1 MFGLG
6 VTELVFILLILVF
19 FFGAKKIPLIARGLG
34 GAIRNFKGELKEET
48 LEDGDRD
55 EPKLPPGDGEGG

>member
-6 VTELVFILLILVF
+6 VTELAFILLILVF

-34 GAIRNFKGELKEET
+34 GAIRNFKGEIKEDTIE
-48 LEDGDRD
+48 GGNRD
-55 EPKLPPGDGEGG
+55 DEALPPGDDEGR

>member
-6 VTELVFILLILVF
+6 VTELGFILLILVF

-34 GAIRNFKGELKEET
+34 GAIRNFKGELREEA
-48 LEDGDRD
+48 LEDDSGDK
-55 EPKLPPGDGEGG
+55 PKLPPGENEP

>member
-6 VTELVFILLILVF
+6 VTELAFILLILVF

-34 GAIRNFKGELKEET
+34 GAIRNFKGELREET
-48 LEDGDRD
+48 LEEKGGD
-55 EPKLPPGDGEGG
+55 EPKLPPGEDEP

>member
-6 VTELVFILLILVF
+6 VTELAFILLILVF

-34 GAIRNFKGELKEET
+34 GAIRNFKGEMRDDA
-48 LEDGDRD
+48 LEDSKGD
-55 EPKLPPGDGEGG
+55 EPRLPPGEDEP

>member
-6 VTELVFILLILVF
+6 VTELAFILLILVF

-34 GAIRNFKGELKEET
+34 GAIRNFKGELREDE
-48 LEDGDRD
+48 LEDDSGDD
-55 EPKLPPGDGEGG
+55 PKLPPGEG

>member
-34 GAIRNFKGELKEET
+34 GAIRNFKGELREET
-48 LEDGDRD
+48 PEIESGDD
-55 EPKLPPGDGEGG
+55 PKLPPGDGEP